1 MRIAIGLPSRIVGA
15 SGDLMLEWITRADRG
30 PFSSVVV
37 TDRVVSQA
45 LEPLSVLAMA
55 GGATRRIRLMTS
67 VVIGPTRE
75 TTLLARQ
82 AATIDVISN
91 GRLTLG
97 IGIGVRENDYLATGL
112 DFHRRGR
119 RVEEQLPLLRR
130 LWAGAALSSEIGLIG
145 PRSSRPSGPE
155 LLIGGYVPAIV
166 GRIAKWGDGYMAPG
180 GGEPESMLKMWREI
194 ERAWR
199 EAGRQGNPR
208 WVGASYFAL
217 GPNAVDHATQY
228 INANYGYKPELAAKR
243 LRSLRSSPLSACVAC
258 QLRRARWRTRS
269 SDKPIWAWMN
279 SYCVRAPKTLTKW
292 NGSLK
297 SRRAWCKRTPL
308 QPVDHT

>member
-1 MRIAIGLPSRIVGA
+1 MRIALGLPSRIVGA
-15 SGDLMLEWITRADRG
+15 SGELMLEWITRADRG

-45 LEPLSVLAMA
+45 LEPLSVLATA
-55 GGATRRIRLMTS
+55 AGATRRIGLMTS

-97 IGIGVRENDYLATGL
+97 IGIGVRENDYDASGFN
-112 DFHRRGR
+112 FHRRGR
-119 RVEEQLPLLRR
+119 RVEEQLPILRR
-130 LWAGAALSSEIGLIG
+130 LWSGEALSKTIGPIG
-145 PRSSRPSGPE
+145 PRSPRSSGPE

-166 GRIAKWGDGYMAPG
+166 QRIAKWGDGYMAPG

-194 ERAWR
+194 EQAWR
-199 EAGRQGNPR
+199 ETGRQGKPR

-217 GPNAVDHATQY
+217 GPNAAEHAAQY
-228 INANYGYKPELAAKR
+228 INANYGYNPDLAARR
-243 LRSLRSSPLSACVAC
+243 LRALPTSRTAVENAIKRQADMGVDEFILRPCAESFEQMDLIAEIAAQVS
-258 QLRRARWRTRS
+258 
-269 SDKPIWAWMN
+269 
-279 SYCVRAPKTLTKW
+279 
-292 NGSLK
+292 
-297 SRRAWCKRTPL
+297 
-308 QPVDHT
+308 